1 MEEVIQVSYTGRS
14 PGQWFKWDCVFA
26 DGWRYV
32 AVLSVKYAQTQIIW
46 EYEIPGSLEQKGEK
60 KKKFS
65 LLVRVCQSNIQSPFK
80 IPVMFCQMSVIKK
93 QYQYNLSCSALY
105 STIFIS
111 NKILLLCLKG

>member
-60 KKKFS
+60 KKNSVCLSVYAKAIYRVHLKF
-65 LLVRVCQSNIQSPFK
+65 Q
-80 IPVMFCQMSVIKK
+80 
-93 QYQYNLSCSALY
+93 
-105 STIFIS
+105 
-111 NKILLLCLKG
+111 

>member
-60 KKKFS
+60 KKK
-65 LLVRVCQSNIQSPFK
+65 IQFACPCM
-80 IPVMFCQMSVIKK
+80 PK
-93 QYQYNLSCSALY
+93 QYTES
-105 STIFIS
+105 I
-111 NKILLLCLKG
+111 